1 VDGAP
6 TTVHTTAAVS
16 KQPELRRAVEVL
28 VADVTRAHA
37 KSRYEH
43 GVRPRCCFAIEPAGK
58 KD

>member
-1 VDGAP
+1 V
-6 TTVHTTAAVS
+6 
-16 KQPELRRAVEVL
+16 KVL